1 MREVHFPDNDKL
13 IMAENL
19 LNDADDEN
27 QQSNSNEETVMESID
42 SPDNR
47 NIEAHDLA
55 LSDSVSEDNPK
66 DPQTKELENQIV
78 NKSEEIEVELEKNVK
93 SSSNLTNETSW
104 CVEDVEIVKVFYI
117 PKYSF

>member
-1 MREVHFPDNDKL
+1 MREVHFPDNDML

-27 QQSNSNEETVMESID
+27 QQSNSNEETIMESID

-47 NIEAHDLA
+47 NIEAQDLA

-93 SSSNLTNETSW
+93 SSSNLTNETN
-104 CVEDVEIVKVFYI
+104 KAM
-117 PKYSF
+117 